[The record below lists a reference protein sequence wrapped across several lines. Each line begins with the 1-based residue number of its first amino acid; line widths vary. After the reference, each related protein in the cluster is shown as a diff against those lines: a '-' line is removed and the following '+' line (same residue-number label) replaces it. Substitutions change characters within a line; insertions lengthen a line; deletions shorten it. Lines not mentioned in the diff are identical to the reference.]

1 MEGNNVMKA
10 KRRNNIVCMIIL
22 ILLSVVCMFP
32 FYWMVRSSFMTN
44 REIMSL
50 PIQWLPSHFNFDNF
64 VKAFS
69 ITPFGRYFL
78 NSIIVVSLNVVG
90 QVFSSSF
97 AAFGYSRLK
106 FRGKNFWFA
115 VLLTTMMIPYS
126 VLMIPQFVGWQKVG
140 AYNTFWPLTLPAFFG
155 NAFNIFLVRQFFS
168 GIPKDYDAAAKV
180 DGANYFDIYWKI
192 ILPCAKP
199 VLCSVAVFTFMS
211 TWNDF
216 MGPLLYLDDDNL
228 KTVSLGLQYFIG
240 QHDSQWSLLMA
251 ASTCITLP
259 MIVVYFFAQRYF
271 IEGITFSGLKG

>member
-10 KRRNNIVCMIIL
+10 KRRNNIICMIIL

-78 NSIIVVSLNVVG
+78 NSIIVVSLK
-90 QVFSSSF
+90 
-97 AAFGYSRLK
+97 LK